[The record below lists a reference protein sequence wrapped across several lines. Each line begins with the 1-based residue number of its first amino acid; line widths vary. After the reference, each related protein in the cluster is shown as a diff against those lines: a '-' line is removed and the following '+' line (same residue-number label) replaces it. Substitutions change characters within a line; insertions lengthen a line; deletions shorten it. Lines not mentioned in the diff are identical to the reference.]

1 MPRFT
6 YICINKI
13 IVIIKLNIDNL
24 YLINTIDIV
33 TLFAWCSLLI
43 NCFSGGCGKNSTHLL
58 IFKIYFY
65 LDNQIFTP
73 YLHKNHA
80 SYGPISQA
88 RYDLY
93 QFLIYN
99 ALLVS
104 RRRLNKERVS
114 VKADNPFDLLLPAAM
129 AKVAEEAGVYKA
141 TKHPL
146 KTFYLAITAG
156 VFISIAFVF
165 YITATTGTGTMPFG
179 MAKLVGGI
187 CFSLGLIL
195 CVVCGADLFTST
207 VLIVVAKASGR
218 ITWGQLAKNW
228 LNVYFGN
235 LVGALLFVLL
245 MWLSGEYMTAN
256 GQWGLNVLQTA
267 DHKVHH
273 TFIEAV
279 CLGILANLMVCLAVW
294 MSYSGRSLMDKAFIM
309 VLPVA
314 MFVASG
320 FEHSIAN
327 MFMIPM
333 GIVIRD
339 FASPEFWTAVGS
351 APENFSHLTVMN
363 FITDNLI
370 PVTIGNIIGG
380 GLLVGLTYWVIYLR
394 ENDHH

>member
-13 IVIIKLNIDNL
+13 IVIIRLNIGNL

-33 TLFAWCSLLI
+33 TLFARCSLLI

-195 CVVCGADLFTST
+195 CVVCGADL
-207 VLIVVAKASGR
+207 
-218 ITWGQLAKNW
+218 
-228 LNVYFGN
+228 
-235 LVGALLFVLL
+235 
-245 MWLSGEYMTAN
+245 
-256 GQWGLNVLQTA
+256 
-267 DHKVHH
+267 
-273 TFIEAV
+273 
-279 CLGILANLMVCLAVW
+279 
-294 MSYSGRSLMDKAFIM
+294 
-309 VLPVA
+309 
-314 MFVASG
+314 
-320 FEHSIAN
+320 
-327 MFMIPM
+327 
-333 GIVIRD
+333 
-339 FASPEFWTAVGS
+339 
-351 APENFSHLTVMN
+351 
-363 FITDNLI
+363 
-370 PVTIGNIIGG
+370 
-380 GLLVGLTYWVIYLR
+380 
-394 ENDHH
+394 